1 MFKLKRKES
10 DTYHSPYQTI
20 TKPTCEFT
28 SMSFLEV
35 CFVSQKTS
43 TNYKKHCQ
51 AGAEEH
57 ILQQNKQ

>member
-1 MFKLKRKES
+1 
-10 DTYHSPYQTI
+10 
-20 TKPTCEFT
+20 
-28 SMSFLEV
+28 MSFLEV

-43 TNYKKHCQ
+43 TNYKKHRQ